1 MSCTVCNS
9 LFQGHRHLNTINEPQ
24 EHILDRKLT
33 VLIADDEPLARQG
46 VALRLQSHKE
56 FEVVGECANGGETVE
71 FIKHYNPDL
80 IFLDIQMPVMTG
92 IDVARS
98 LPKDCHPYIIFLTA
112 FDEYVMQ
119 AFEVHAIDYLLKPL
133 DEKRFEASLHHARR
147 VLGTKGPSDYSRHL
161 ALFLSGEKDT
171 PSEGLREFA
180 VRVGR
185 QVHLV
190 PVADFDWVEAYG
202 DYVKIHVGASAHL
215 IRESLNSLEQ
225 RLTPGAFLRI
235 HRSAVVRLNRI
246 ATLSS
251 LPNRDC
257 SVTLQNGTS
266 LRVSRT
272 YSDHLRRLLRKRPPG
287 QSNRFQ

>member
-1 MSCTVCNS
+1 M
-9 LFQGHRHLNTINEPQ
+9 NTFNELQ
-24 EHILDRKLT
+24 EHVPKNKLS
-33 VLIADDEPLARQG
+33 VLVADDEPLARQG
-46 VALRLQSHKE
+46 VTLRLQSHKD
-56 FEVVGECANGGETVE
+56 FEVIGECTNGGDTVE
-71 FIKHYNPDL
+71 FIKRYNPDL

-133 DEKRFEASLHHARR
+133 DEGRFEASLRHARR
-147 VLGTKGPSDYSRHL
+147 VLGTKNPSDYSRHL
-161 ALFLSGEKDT
+161 TSFLSTEKNA

-185 QVHLV
+185 QVHLL
-190 PVADFDWVEAYG
+190 PVCDVDWIEAYG

-215 IRESLNSLEQ
+215 IRESLNSLEK

-235 HRSAVVRLNRI
+235 HRSAIVRLNRI

-272 YSDHLRRLLRKRPPG
+272 YSDHLRKLLRRRSG
-287 QSNRFQ
+287 SRRNRF